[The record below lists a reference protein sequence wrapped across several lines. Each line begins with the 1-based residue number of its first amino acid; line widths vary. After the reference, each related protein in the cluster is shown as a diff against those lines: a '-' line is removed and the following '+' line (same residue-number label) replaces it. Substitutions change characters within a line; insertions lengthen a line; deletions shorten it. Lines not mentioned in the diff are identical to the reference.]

1 MLLLYLNNRFLNGD
15 KELIVIT
22 FNEALRFGW
31 QRLYGKTRTM
41 MDDRGI
47 FLQKKMLKK
56 DEFIQ
61 ISGKIKVNFQITL
74 TLVSIQGQRKRKL

>member
-22 FNEALRFGW
+22 FNEALRFGR

-47 FLQKKMLKK
+47 FPQKNVKKKKMNRY
-56 DEFIQ
+56 IQ
-61 ISGKIKVNFQITL
+61 ISGKIKVNN
-74 TLVSIQGQRKRKL
+74 R